1 MKCELKKNAN
11 VNAKPVNAVLSA
23 PVNAARILAAAAENI
38 LVKLK
43 GPETLAP
50 FFILGV
56 RSILVWDLKRSGKM
70 LKIPIQPVL
79 LVIML
84 ILMCYQQLLI
94 WDM

>member
-23 PVNAARILAAAAENI
+23 PVNAARIPAAAENI

-50 FFILGV
+50 FFILGAFV
-56 RSILVWDLKRSGKM
+56 GRGLRKWLV
-70 LKIPIQPVL
+70 
-79 LVIML
+79 VIG
-84 ILMCYQQLLI
+84 
-94 WDM
+94 